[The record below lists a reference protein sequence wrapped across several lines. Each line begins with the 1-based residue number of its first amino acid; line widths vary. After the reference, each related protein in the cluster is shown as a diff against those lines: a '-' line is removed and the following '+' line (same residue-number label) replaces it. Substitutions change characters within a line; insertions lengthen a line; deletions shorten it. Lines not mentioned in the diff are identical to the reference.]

1 MAKYLN
7 PAKRLNAAD
16 VEHIGAMVAGA
27 LLYAIGASNKGLKG
41 RLFKYAGGGLVVR
54 GAQGYKRL
62 YKVLGL
68 NMAEK
73 PSGIGRQNIRVETS
87 IVVDRPVSE
96 VYRIW
101 RNLENLPVFMEHL
114 LEVKETD
121 DTHSHWVATAP
132 AGMVIEWDAKIVNDV
147 ENKIIAFETLEG
159 SGIDMA
165 GSTHFDAIGKHS
177 TKVRVVMRYDPP
189 ADMLGVWIS
198 KIFRSDPQHEIDED
212 LRRFKR
218 IMEFG
223 NRVKPPRPLVE
234 ML

>member
-1 MAKYLN
+1 M
-7 PAKRLNAAD
+7 NAAD
-16 VEHIGAMVAGA
+16 VEHIGAIVTGV
-27 LLYAIGASNKGLKG
+27 LLLAVGVTKKGLKG
-41 RLFKYAGGGLVVR
+41 RLFRMAGGSLVYR
-54 GAQGYKRL
+54 GAQGYKKL
-62 YKVLGL
+62 YRALGL
-68 NMAEK
+68 SMAEK

-114 LEVKETD
+114 VEVREID
-121 DTHSHWVATAP
+121 DVRSHWVATAP

-147 ENKIIAFETLEG
+147 ENKLIAFETQEG
-159 SGIDMA
+159 SGVDMA
-165 GSTHFDAIGKHS
+165 GSTHFDALGKNA
-177 TKVRVVMRYDPP
+177 TKVRVVLRYDPP

-218 IMEFG
+218 IMELG
-223 NRVKPPRPLVE
+223 NKVKPTRPLVE